1 MSCGLAIGLILVVAP
16 AILFQAD
23 PETPLGM
30 SWEAG
35 HYRTLC
41 TVLGGIGGALMARRG
56 DNNYAG
62 YRWAAGMF
70 GGALTS
76 NLSLYASAQYW
87 LLAGEASVN
96 IFIVLVCSIP
106 GLIVYAI
113 VRRCSDRTFP
123 ADTNYGSS
131 HDKRALSATSTNDKS
146 ADPATSTYPATSEYP
161 ATSHTPLL
169 ASRF

>member
-1 MSCGLAIGLILVVAP
+1 MSCGLTVGVILVVAP
-16 AILFQAD
+16 VIIFQAD
-23 PETPLGM
+23 PETQLGM

-41 TVLGGIGGALMARRG
+41 TVLGGIGGTLMARRG
-56 DNNYAG
+56 DNNYLG

-96 IFIVLVCSIP
+96 IFIVLICSIP

-113 VRRCSDRTFP
+113 VKRCSDRTFP
-123 ADTNYGSS
+123 IDTPNYASS
-131 HDKRALSATSTNDKS
+131 NDKS
-146 ADPATSTYPATSEYP
+146 AYPATSINDKSAFPATSTYP